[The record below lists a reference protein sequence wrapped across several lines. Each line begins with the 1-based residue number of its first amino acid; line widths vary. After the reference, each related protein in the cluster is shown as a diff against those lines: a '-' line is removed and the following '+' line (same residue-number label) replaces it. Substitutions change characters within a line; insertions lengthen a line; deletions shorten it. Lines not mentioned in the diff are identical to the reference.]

1 MEKDQTAES
10 LALARALKTFAT
22 MLRRMK
28 RKAEAIALEAQAKA
42 ILQGKPI
49 TASSKKIAR

>member
-28 RKAEAIALEAQAKA
+28 RKAEAIALEEQAKA
-42 ILQGKPI
+42 ILQGEPT
-49 TASSKKIAR
+49 TASLKK